1 MKTTILLADDHKIFR
16 DGLRSL
22 LEQHDDLEVIAE
34 AEDGRTAADLAR
46 QLRPNVVIMD
56 ISMPGL
62 NGIDATR
69 LIVTQAEGTKVIAL
83 SVHADAKFV
92 ASMLKAGATGYVLKE
107 CAFEELK
114 DAIHAVLSN
123 RIYLSERITGVVVE
137 SYVSR
142 LSAADRSA
150 PPALTSR
157 EREVLQ
163 LMAEG
168 RATKE
173 VALQLHISVKTVE
186 THRKHIMDRLDLHS
200 IAELT
205 KYAIREG
212 LTTLDD

>member
-1 MKTTILLADDHKIFR
+1 MSQTILLAEDHKIVR
-16 DGLRSL
+16 EGLRSL
-22 LEQHDDLEVIAE
+22 LDQHDDLEVIGE
-34 AEDGRTAADLAR
+34 AEDGRTAAELAR

-62 NGIDATR
+62 SGIEATR
-69 LIVTQAEGTKVIAL
+69 QIVAQTAGVKVIAL

-107 CAFEELK
+107 CAFEELE
-114 DAIHAVLSN
+114 DAIHAVRSN
-123 RIYLSERITGVVVE
+123 RIYLSKRITGVVVD

-142 LSAADRSA
+142 LSAADQPA
-150 PPALTSR
+150 PPALTPK

-163 LMAEG
+163 LIAEG

-212 LTTLDD
+212 LTSLGD